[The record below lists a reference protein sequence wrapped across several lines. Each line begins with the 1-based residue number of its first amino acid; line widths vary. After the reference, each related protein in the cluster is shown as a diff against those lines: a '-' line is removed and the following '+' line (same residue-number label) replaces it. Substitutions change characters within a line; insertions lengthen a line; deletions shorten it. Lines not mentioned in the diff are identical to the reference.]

1 MSEPHSLMPKRRKR
15 NAKPKDTSNE
25 NSWGTDPPQEKEPIT
40 SSSGWNDGSSRSDK
54 TPPREKIEKLIT
66 PSSGWNDGS
75 RNSTRSSESRSR
87 IDGPSRRKREYHSN
101 GGHSSG
107 GQYNSGGRSSPVE
120 SVISVLGVE
129 NVFNAALIT
138 PLNAVD
144 IKVDDVVVRWTR
156 TRLPGR
162 PRPRSSA
169 SVRVFRKKKLVPSS
183 FGDP

>member
-1 MSEPHSLMPKRRKR
+1 MSVKKVVFGHFEAVLSLY
-15 NAKPKDTSNE
+15 A
-25 NSWGTDPPQEKEPIT
+25 
-40 SSSGWNDGSSRSDK
+40 SSGWNDGSSRSDK

-120 SVISVLGVE
+120 SVISVIGVIE
-129 NVFNAALIT
+129 DCGGHQSGLE
-138 PLNAVD
+138 L
-144 IKVDDVVVRWTR
+144 
-156 TRLPGR
+156 
-162 PRPRSSA
+162 
-169 SVRVFRKKKLVPSS
+169 
-183 FGDP
+183 